1 VKDVSD
7 CEKKGCEGIAD
18 CSKGGVMFWDKVAGL
33 YDLFENIYNKKV
45 YRETGISVA
54 KYINQKD
61 TVLECACG
69 TGAISI
75 YIAPKCSKLYA
86 TDYSVGMLK
95 QAKKKLSRFDNVI
108 FKKAD
113 ITSLKAKDCL
123 FDAVVAG
130 NVIHLLPE
138 PEAALREL
146 TRVCK
151 AGGKLIVPTY
161 IDGDKSANKLSVKLL
176 EKIGANFSNRFDEAS
191 YKRFFEE
198 MGYDDV
204 TFEIVRGRMSCAI
217 AVVDVNK

>member
-1 VKDVSD
+1 
-7 CEKKGCEGIAD
+7 
-18 CSKGGVMFWDKVAGL
+18 MFWDKVAGL

-113 ITSLKAKDCL
+113 ITSLKAKDCS

-151 AGGKLIVPTY
+151 AGGKLIIPTY
-161 IDGDKSANKLSVKLL
+161 IERDKRTNKP
-176 EKIGANFSNRFDEAS
+176 E
-191 YKRFFEE
+191 
-198 MGYDDV
+198 
-204 TFEIVRGRMSCAI
+204 
-217 AVVDVNK
+217 VNL

>member
-1 VKDVSD
+1 
-7 CEKKGCEGIAD
+7 
-18 CSKGGVMFWDKVAGL
+18 MFWDKVAGL

-54 KYINQKD
+54 KHINQKD

-86 TDYSVGMLK
+86 TDYSTGMLK
-95 QAKKKLSRFDNVI
+95 QAKKKLSRFDNVVL
-108 FKKAD
+108 KKAD
-113 ITSLKAKDCL
+113 ITSLKAKDCS

-151 AGGKLIVPTY
+151 AGGKLIIPTY
-161 IDGDKSANKLSVKLL
+161 IEGDKSANKLAVKLL

-217 AVVDVNK
+217 AVVNVNK

>member
-1 VKDVSD
+1 
-7 CEKKGCEGIAD
+7 
-18 CSKGGVMFWDKVAGL
+18 MFWDKVAGL
-33 YDLFENIYNKKV
+33 YDLFENTYNKKV

-113 ITSLKAKDCL
+113 ITSLKAKDCS

-151 AGGKLIVPTY
+151 AGGKLIIPTY
-161 IDGDKSANKLSVKLL
+161 IEGDKRTNKPAVKLL

-204 TFEIVRGRMSCAI
+204 AFEIVRGRMSCDIAI
-217 AVVDVNK
+217 INVNKWREVDW

>member
-1 VKDVSD
+1 
-7 CEKKGCEGIAD
+7 
-18 CSKGGVMFWDKVAGL
+18 MFWDKVAGL

-75 YIAPKCSKLYA
+75 YIAPKCGKLYA
-86 TDYSVGMLK
+86 TDYSAGMLK

-113 ITSLKAKDCL
+113 ITSLKAKDCS

-151 AGGKLIVPTY
+151 DGGKLIIPTY
-161 IDGDKSANKLSVKLL
+161 IEGDKRTNKLAVKLL
-176 EKIGANFSNRFDEAS
+176 EKIGANFSNRFDKAS
-191 YKRFFEE
+191 YKKFFEE

-204 TFEIVRGRMSCAI
+204 AFEIVRGRMSCDIAI
-217 AVVDVNK
+217 INVNK

>member
-1 VKDVSD
+1 
-7 CEKKGCEGIAD
+7 
-18 CSKGGVMFWDKVAGL
+18 MFWDKVAGL

-86 TDYSVGMLK
+86 TDYSTGMLK
-95 QAKKKLSRFDNVI
+95 QAKRKLSRFDNVI

-113 ITSLKAKDCL
+113 ITSLKAKDCS

-138 PEAALREL
+138 PGIVLREL
-146 TRVCK
+146 IRVCK
-151 AGGKLIVPTY
+151 NGGKLIIPTY
-161 IDGDKSANKLSVKLL
+161 INGDERTNKPVVKLL
-176 EKIGANFSNRFDEAS
+176 EKIGVNFSNRFDETS
-191 YKRFFEE
+191 YREFFED

-204 TFEIVRGRMSCAI
+204 AFEIVRGRMSCDI
-217 AVVDVNK
+217 AVINVNKKKD

>member
-1 VKDVSD
+1 MKDVSD

-86 TDYSVGMLK
+86 TDYSAGMLK

-204 TFEIVRGRMSCAI
+204 AFEIVRGRMSCAI
-217 AVVDVNK
+217 AVVNVNK